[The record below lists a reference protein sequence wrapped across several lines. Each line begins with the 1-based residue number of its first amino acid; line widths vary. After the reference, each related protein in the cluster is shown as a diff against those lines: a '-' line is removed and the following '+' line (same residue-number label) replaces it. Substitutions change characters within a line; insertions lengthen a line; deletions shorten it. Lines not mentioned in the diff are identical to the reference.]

1 MNNIEVFPF
10 TNEHI
15 DDVTKISA
23 LSFTTPWSRESMEK
37 ELYNVFSK
45 YVVAKI
51 DNRIIGF
58 GGMWLIIDE
67 GHITNIA
74 VHPEFREYGVGSKI
88 LQGLIHICNEHN
100 AHAMTLEVRSS
111 NLPAQGLYKKY
122 GFLEEGIRKKYYE
135 DTGED
140 AILMWKRD
148 VLKTTV

>member
-1 MNNIEVFPF
+1 MNNIEILSLD
-10 TNEHI
+10 NDHL

-23 LSFTTPWSRESMEK
+23 LSFKTPWSRDSIEK
-37 ELYNVFSK
+37 ELSNVFSK
-45 YVVAKI
+45 YVVAKV
-51 DNRIIGF
+51 DDKIIGF

-88 LQGLIHICNEHN
+88 LEELITICKDHM
-100 AHAMTLEVRSS
+100 AHSMTLEVRAS
-111 NLPAQGLYKKY
+111 NLPAQSLYKKY
-122 GFLEEGIRKKYYE
+122 GFLEEGLRKKYYQ